1 MFNLPL
7 NSKICGNTVL
17 HEGNHNQREN
27 PHSQYTHKWDIVNTI
42 NNGSTTG
49 QFTKLLDVT
58 YEVDN
63 NRGDNYWLTIF
74 SPKTQQTFD
83 LKLTLG
89 STRVIS
95 YPHNG
100 EFEIWYTEE
109 QLASSESGKQNWKV
123 TVYIRLLKTYS
134 TMFVSLNMAKNN
146 EVWNYTNDYAFNN
159 IKLYSNQPL
168 VETVSSS
175 IQASNNASPSQRLF
189 WHRQSWG
196 AVTIEAGAKYQIKV
210 TNANIKWDSLVNFSY
225 SVEIPSE
232 LMYNVSLQSGGGT
245 VIINVRNVSN
255 VQATWPAGQILMTIQ
270 QSF

>member
-7 NSKICGNTVL
+7 NSKICGNTVF
-17 HEGNHNQREN
+17 HEGNHNSREN
-27 PHSQYTHKWDIVNTI
+27 PHNQYSHKWDIVNTI
-42 NNGSTTG
+42 NNGTTTG

-63 NRGDNYWLTIF
+63 NRNDHYWLTMF
-74 SPKTQQTFD
+74 NMKNQQTYD
-83 LKLTLG
+83 LKMSLG
-89 STRVIS
+89 ETRTVS

-109 QLASSESGKQNWKV
+109 QLADSSSGKKNWKV
-123 TVYIRLLKTYS
+123 TVYMKLWKTYNPI
-134 TMFVSLNMAKNN
+134 FVTLNMAKNN

-168 VETVSSS
+168 VADISYG
-175 IQASNNASPSQRLF
+175 IKGSNNANPAQRLF

-196 AVTIEAGAKYQIKV
+196 EVTIGPLGKYQLVI
-210 TNANIKWDSLVNFSY
+210 TDENIKWDSVVSFTY

-232 LMYNVSLQSGGGT
+232 LMYTVSLRSGGGA
-245 VIINVRNVSN
+245 VIINVRNL
-255 VQATWPAGQILMTIQ
+255 TEMEIKWPAGQIIMSIQ